1 MPNPRRSRVSQNAF
15 HLFHGNPIYI
25 RRIESSSAISVSI
38 MCIALLSEEDNVLA
52 LDMDSIP
59 EAQIWRLIATLLRK
73 YVFQYRRPYTRHV

>member
-1 MPNPRRSRVSQNAF
+1 
-15 HLFHGNPIYI
+15 
-25 RRIESSSAISVSI
+25 

-73 YVFQYRRPYTRHV
+73 YVFQYRRPYTRLV